1 MLKFLAPKNTDNWID
16 IVLIIFIRLVIT
28 GFTLMFGY
36 LLAFGATMGPPIA
49 PHVWN
54 GNLDWGIRISIIII
68 GFSICIGVL
77 IWSLLSLFRY
87 IFRK

>member
-16 IVLIIFIRLVIT
+16 IVLIVFIRLVIT

-77 IWSLLSLFRY
+77 IWSLLPLFRY